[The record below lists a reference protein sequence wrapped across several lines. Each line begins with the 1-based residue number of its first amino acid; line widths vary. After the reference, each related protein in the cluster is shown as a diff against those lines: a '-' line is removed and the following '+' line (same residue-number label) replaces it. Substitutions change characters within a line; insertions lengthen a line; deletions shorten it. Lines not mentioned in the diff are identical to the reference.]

1 MIMQVL
7 REEMSRLITKKK
19 GVSISIIAN
28 AITTM
33 FRVIE
38 ECFRKIESEELLR
51 IFPNIN
57 TVAGT
62 RKVTEEIKDREKFH
76 FL

>member
-7 REEMSRLITKKK
+7 REEMSRLIVKKK

-38 ECFRKIESEELLR
+38 ECFRKIENEELLR
-51 IFPNIN
+51 IFRIN
-57 TVAGT
+57 TVIGAQKST
-62 RKVTEEIKDREKFH
+62 KQKKSHWLKVCE
-76 FL
+76 

>member
-7 REEMSRLITKKK
+7 REQISRLITKKK
-19 GVSISIIAN
+19 VVSISIIAN

-38 ECFRKIESEELLR
+38 ECFRKIENEELLR
-51 IFPNIN
+51 IFRIN
-57 TVAGT
+57 
-62 RKVTEEIKDREKFH
+62 K
-76 FL
+76 

>member
-7 REEMSRLITKKK
+7 REQMSRLITKKK
-19 GVSISIIAN
+19 VVSISIIAN

-38 ECFRKIESEELLR
+38 ECFRKIENEELLR
-51 IFPNIN
+51 IFRI
-57 TVAGT
+57 TKQKKSHWL
-62 RKVTEEIKDREKFH
+62 KVCE
-76 FL
+76 